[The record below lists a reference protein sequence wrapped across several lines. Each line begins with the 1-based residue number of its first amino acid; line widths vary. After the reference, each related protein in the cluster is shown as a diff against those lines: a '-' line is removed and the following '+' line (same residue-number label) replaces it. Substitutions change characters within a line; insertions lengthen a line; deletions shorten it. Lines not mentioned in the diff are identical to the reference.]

1 MKPGDREYLAQ
12 RLNEARR
19 GVQRPKVMGTNRSV
33 KTCSHCG
40 KSGLDK
46 TIEVRMPNGA
56 VAYFGSECVDQIRK
70 LNQVEAEANYRITV
84 GNPIVS
90 SPNDGA
96 DDGSDGEDEG
106 EDGEEGEGEEGD
118 EGDYEGDE
126 DDGGDGEDG
135 DSDDEGDEDGAD
147 GNDAGANPYRDG
159 SPINPYADPNNP
171 YTAKGFGNYY
181 AAIDPLPHA
190 EAPLSIDNFDKRF
203 QIGDVILDS
212 MHGSG
217 ATGNNANIRY
227 MGFGVLMLPKKFIS
241 LVLPL
246 NGVYDTSVK
255 FLMDHKLDP
264 GWGPP
269 MLYVDLVK
277 GIVVGHEGRH
287 RVTAFS
293 RVHPGKPILVHM
305 LSQSNP
311 EIRARSITKEM
322 LKKAKNGLF
331 SQEYHNLNEEERSD
345 PNQKKAKFVSGP
357 LFSTVF
363 LGSQQIDV

>member
-19 GVQRPKVMGTNRSV
+19 GIQRPKVMGTNRSV

-46 TIEVRMPNGA
+46 TIEVRMPNGS
-56 VAYFGSECVDQIRK
+56 VAYFGSECADQIRK
-70 LNQVEAEANYRITV
+70 LNQAEAETNYRIAI
-84 GNPIVS
+84 GNPVVS
-90 SPNDGA
+90 DPGADADEEDADNEDGA
-96 DDGSDGEDEG
+96 DED
-106 EDGEEGEGEEGD
+106 D
-118 EGDYEGDE
+118 EGDYDGDE
-126 DDGGDGEDG
+126 NGDGDDGDDDADGEDH
-135 DSDDEGDEDGAD
+135 EDGAAESV
-147 GNDAGANPYRDG
+147 AGANPYRDG
-159 SPINPYADPNNP
+159 SPINPYADPDNP
-171 YTAKGFGNYY
+171 YTARGYGNYY

-227 MGFGVLMLPKKFIS
+227 MGFGVLMLPKKFVS
-241 LVLPL
+241 LALPI
-246 NGVYDTSVK
+246 NGVYDASVK

-277 GIVVGHEGRH
+277 GIVTGHEGRH

-293 RVHPGKPILVHM
+293 RVHPGKPILVHVV
-305 LSQSNP
+305 SRSTP
-311 EIRARSITKEM
+311 EIRAKSITKDM

-331 SQEYHNLNEEERSD
+331 SEEYSNLTEEERSD

-363 LGSQQIDV
+363 LGSQQIDL